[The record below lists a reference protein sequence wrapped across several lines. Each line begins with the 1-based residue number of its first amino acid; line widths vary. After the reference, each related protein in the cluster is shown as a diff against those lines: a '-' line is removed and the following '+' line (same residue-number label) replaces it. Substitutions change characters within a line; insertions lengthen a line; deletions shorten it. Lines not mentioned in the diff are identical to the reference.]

1 MNNLLLLIKIQFL
14 SVFGIN
20 KIANKKKGKAKG
32 LVGLFGIGL
41 LFAGIIVAV
50 AYFYAKMFAETY
62 IMLGQ
67 TDKFLPSIFA
77 LCSIICL
84 VFSFTSSSG
93 NIYSAKDYDLL
104 SAMPIKKHT
113 IVLSKLIFMYVTD
126 LLFAIIVLAVAV
138 FVQINTISKM
148 IALDLL
154 RLCIMTL
161 ALPIYPMLVSV
172 FLGVVVSY
180 ISSKFRRKSLVQS
193 LIYAILFIAT
203 YAISLIGTDL
213 NDSLGAIRNMYFI
226 YPWVEKGITSFSYVL
241 LFVGVGI
248 AILSLLIA
256 FVSYTYDKLNSLLK
270 SVKRAKNYKFRKT
283 KSGTQFKALVKKEF
297 RQLFSTPIYAMNTLL
312 GSVFAIVGA
321 VVLTVMAFGTSAL
334 PMKLM
339 FAMILQPIFAFTFM
353 IAPTTAVSL
362 NVEGSCF
369 YLMRTSP
376 ISNKRIFGTKLFINF
391 VVAVIPALIC
401 GIVFSTALLSSA
413 PVLVIIFTI
422 LNAPLYAILGGNLG
436 LMFNLLF
443 PYMNWDNITKAVKQ
457 GVSVFF
463 TMLCGMAF
471 AGGIFA
477 FIYFALGITLEIK
490 FLIIF
495 AFLLVMSILTYALII
510 RYGEKLIIKKIG

>member
-1 MNNLLLLIKIQFL
+1 MNNLLSLIKIQFL
-14 SVFGIN
+14 SLFGIN
-20 KIANKKKGKAKG
+20 KIANKKKGKSASTIG
-32 LVGLFGIGL
+32 LLGVGLF
-41 LFAGIIVAV
+41 FVAIIVAI
-50 AYFYAKMFAETY
+50 AYIYAKMFAETY
-62 IMLGQ
+62 VMMGKPQ
-67 TDKFLPSIFA
+67 EFLPTIFA
-77 LCSIICL
+77 LISVICL
-84 VFSFTSSSG
+84 VFSFYSASG

-193 LIYAILFIAT
+193 LIYALLFIAT

-226 YPWVEKGITSFSYVL
+226 YPWVEKGMTSFYYAFI
-241 LFVGVGI
+241 FVGVGI

-256 FVSYTYDKLNSLLK
+256 FVSYTYDKLNTLLK
-270 SVKRAKNYKFRKT
+270 SVKRAKNYKFKKV
-283 KSGTQFKALVKKEF
+283 KSGTQFKALMKKEF

-312 GSVFAIVGA
+312 GSVFAVAGA
-321 VVLTVMAFGTSAL
+321 IILTIMAFDTNLL

-353 IAPTTAVSL
+353 ISPTTAVSL

-376 ISNKRIFGTKLFINF
+376 ISSKRIFGTKLFVNF
-391 VVAVIPALIC
+391 VVAVIPALVC
-401 GIVFSTALLSSA
+401 GIIFSTSLLSSA
-413 PVLVIIFTI
+413 PALVIIFTI

-443 PYMNWDNITKAVKQ
+443 PYMKWDNITKAVKQ

-463 TMLCGMAF
+463 TVLCGMVI
-471 AGGIFA
+471 AGAVFA
-477 FIYFALGITLEIK
+477 FLYFVNLDLEIK
-490 FLIIF
+490 LIIVF
-495 AFLLVMSILTYALII
+495 AFLSILSNITYMII
-510 RYGEKLIIKKIG
+510 SKYGERLIIKKT